1 MPKPKP
7 NKDGKGGMKPQP
19 KSSTGVRKRPPST
32 AFQRLTE
39 IVKWVDLVIEVL
51 DGRLPVSTRHPK
63 SNEIFGSKPRLIIY
77 SKLDMSDSRRLKAYV
92 KSVNEEFALSA
103 ENGGVQQQAVAL
115 CLKGL
120 SSKASFVEACL
131 ALTKAKRESLNKK
144 GLLPRPMRACVVGIP
159 NVGKSSLINW
169 FIGKK
174 HARTGDMPGV
184 TKGTQWIRV
193 HPQLELLDTPGILPP
208 TFFQK
213 ETMSRLS
220 VLNLV
225 PPDTYENLECAREAL
240 QLFKQYYPEA
250 LDKYLEGLAESGDG
264 LNLLAEKRNFLT
276 HGGKL
281 DDYRAANILL
291 RDIREGKLGGI
302 TLDEL

>member
-1 MPKPKP
+1 
-7 NKDGKGGMKPQP
+7 MKPQP
-19 KSSTGVRKRPPST
+19 KSSTGVKKRPPST

-92 KSVNEEFALSA
+92 KSINDEFALAA
-103 ENGGVQQQAVAL
+103 EKGGAQQQAVAL

-240 QLFKQYYPEA
+240 QLFKHYYPEA
-250 LDKYLEGLAESGDG
+250 LDKYLEGLAECGDG
-264 LNLLAEKRNFLT
+264 LSLLAEKRNFLT

-302 TLDEL
+302 TLDDL